1 MTSQKTTY
9 QQRLPKF
16 NRKRPPEETPV
27 EVQPRDV
34 EILKLVYQYR
44 FLNSDHIRALM
55 NDHNSKAIT
64 QRLTKL
70 YRAGYLDRPLEQV
83 RLYYKYDQQ
92 GSSPII
98 YALGQRGA
106 RILGENGYEIN
117 QSDWARNNREI
128 RERNLLHDLGVANF
142 GVTLKLAIEKTPN
155 TSLFYWLQD
164 RQDRDRIKD
173 TVMVKNEKQTL
184 IPDAVF
190 RIQHP
195 QGRPLFFLEYYREI
209 LTNNKRYLEEKL
221 LRYCYYY
228 DQDRH
233 NKKYQAKNFRVITL
247 VPTKDRVKNLL
258 SLIRDWKDSPL
269 LSYRFW
275 FVTTDDFK
283 VDQPQ
288 TILEPIFR
296 VPTDEEKYGLLD

>member
-1 MTSQKTTY
+1 MTSQKPTN

-16 NRKRPPEETPV
+16 KRKQPAEETPV

-34 EILKLVYQYR
+34 EILKLVYQFR

-55 NDHNSKAIT
+55 NGHNSKAIT

-83 RLYYKYDQQ
+83 HLFYKYEQQ
-92 GSSPII
+92 GSLPII

-106 RILGENGYEIN
+106 KILGENGYEIN
-117 QSDWARNNREI
+117 QSDWTRNNREI

-142 GVTLKLAIEKTPN
+142 GVILKLAIEKTPN
-155 TSLFYWLQD
+155 TSLIFWYQD
-164 RQDRDRIKD
+164 RQDRETIQDK
-173 TVMVKNEKQTL
+173 VMVKNEKQTL

-190 RIQHP
+190 RIQHS
-195 QGRPLFFLEYYREI
+195 QGRPLFFLEHYREI

-221 LRYCYYY
+221 MRYCYYH

-247 VPTKDRVKNLL
+247 VPNKDRIENLINLIKSSKNF
-258 SLIRDWKDSPL
+258 PL

-275 FVTTDDFK
+275 FVTIDDFK
-283 VDQPQ
+283 INQPQ
-288 TILEPIFR
+288 SIIEPIFR
-296 VPTDEEKYGLLD
+296 VPTDEEKHGLLD